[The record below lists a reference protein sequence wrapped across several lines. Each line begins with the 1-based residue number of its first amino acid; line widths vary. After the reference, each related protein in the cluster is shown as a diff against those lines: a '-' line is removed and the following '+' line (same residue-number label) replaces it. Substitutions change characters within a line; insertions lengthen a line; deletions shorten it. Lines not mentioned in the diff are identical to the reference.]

1 MWPELGGYVFRISS
15 DGKHGLVAEVQ
26 DQSSSAVMWYGADNF
41 INNPANH
48 SVDAQKFCNWRMP
61 SKKELNE
68 MYLQRFAIGG
78 NFNLSYWSSTEF
90 SQPKAY
96 SQDFSISGNGAHS
109 TDNKIVP
116 VNYVRGVREF

>member
-1 MWPELGGYVFRISS
+1 M
-15 DGKHGLVAEVQ
+15 AEVQ
-26 DQSSSAVMWYGADNF
+26 DQSSSAVMWYGADNL

-78 NFNLSYWSSTEF
+78 NFNLTYWSST
-90 SQPKAY
+90 QYDYYKCY
-96 SQDFSISGNGAHS
+96 SQDFSLSGNGSVS
-109 TDNKIVP
+109 THNKIAT